1 MITDLL
7 QRIVTV
13 VLASFVLIFLCVVGI
28 GLFLQR
34 AWFPFVGGLVMTD
47 LVIWLLALG
56 ILPLAALIVGIV
68 WLLRG
73 RYVESGPSGGYL
85 LHLFGT
91 KALPPLLPVTPRIA
105 GATNIATIKPN
116 IPRLGDMLDSFFQ
129 STEGRLEVF
138 QGYRQDET
146 PRYGPWPG
154 VIGVSGAQNVGKSV
168 TITTL
173 VVMALLQHARVVV
186 CDTHYQK
193 SRSLYKKLVALEEWI
208 TFAKTEQEVLAEAQH
223 FSTEL
228 ANRKR
233 GGNPYP
239 YVFVL
244 DEAASILKRS
254 EIGRDVIPMIEEGSQ
269 EGQGFNMTIILGI
282 HDFSQD
288 GLGDVRIRGF
298 LNFIYC
304 HRMEPDQ
311 AKFIQAFNTRKTKA
325 MIAKLPP
332 GHTVAKDETNEVEY
346 LIMPFADSKDA
357 LRARERMLHLS
368 PGPAK
373 PLTISPST
381 EHVRLI
387 ESGGESGESTVKR
400 PAEPGESLTGP
411 GASGESLTSPGENV
425 VSSEDRDAVILAISA
440 LVDQGRPLTREGI
453 KEYLGWNNRKHWV
466 VKAVCDKY
474 GIAC

>member
-1 MITDLL
+1 MENIL
-7 QRIVTV
+7 QRIITV
-13 VLASFVLIFLCVVGI
+13 VLASFVLIFLLVVGI

-47 LVIWLLALG
+47 LIIWLAVLG
-56 ILPLAALIVGIV
+56 ILPLAALIFGIV
-68 WLLRG
+68 WLVRG
-73 RYVESGPSGGYL
+73 RYVESGPAGGYVL
-85 LHLFGT
+85 RFFGA

-105 GATNIATIKPN
+105 GATKIAQIKPN
-116 IPRLGDMLDSFFQ
+116 IPRLGDMLDTFFRD
-129 STEGRLEVF
+129 TEGRLEVF
-138 QGYRQDET
+138 QGFRQDET

-173 VVMALLQHARVVV
+173 VVIALMQHAKVVV

-193 SRSLYKKLVALEEWI
+193 SRSLYKKLVGLEEWI
-208 TFAKTEQEVLAEAQH
+208 TFAKTEEEVLREAQLY
-223 FSTEL
+223 SAEL

-244 DEAASILKRS
+244 DEAASVLKRS
-254 EIGRDVIPMIEEGSQ
+254 EVGRDIIPAIEEGSQ

-298 LNFIYC
+298 LNWVYC

-311 AKFIQAFNTRKTKA
+311 AKFIPAFNTRKTKA

-332 GHTVAKDETNEVEY
+332 GHTMAKDETNEVEY
-346 LIMPFADSKDA
+346 LIMPYADSKDA
-357 LRARERMLHLS
+357 LRARERMLQL
-368 PGPAK
+368 GERVQ
-373 PLTISPST
+373 PLTISPS
-381 EHVRLI
+381 EDLRLI
-387 ESGGESGESTVKR
+387 EGGESERGETVSV
-400 PAEPGESLTGP
+400 PIEPGE
-411 GASGESLTSPGENV
+411 AGESV
-425 VSSEDRDAVILAISA
+425 VSPNADREDEEAILRAYFELDSEGGSV
-440 LVDQGRPLTREGI
+440 TRTDIMTRLHE
-453 KEYLGWNNRKHWV
+453 KDVSWNNKKWAV
-466 VKAVCDKY
+466 LKAVCDKY
-474 GIAC
+474 SLA